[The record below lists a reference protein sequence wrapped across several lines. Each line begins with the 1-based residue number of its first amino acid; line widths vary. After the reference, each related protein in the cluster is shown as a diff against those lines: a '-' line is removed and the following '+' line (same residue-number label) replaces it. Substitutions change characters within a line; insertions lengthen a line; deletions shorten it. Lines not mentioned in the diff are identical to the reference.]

1 MVTSNS
7 IRPSPIAG
15 SWYSAER
22 GKLTKEINGYID
34 SALIPPLPGKVI
46 GLIAPHAGYFYSGAT
61 AGYAYRAVKGYQYDL
76 CVVVSPFH
84 NYLPDPL
91 LTTSH
96 QAYQTPLGKIE
107 VDQELLTELGEL
119 LAHKSLPIPSPIAN
133 DREHSLE
140 IQLPFLQTAL
150 IGPFKLLPLMVRT
163 SDRVTLQGVGETLA
177 ELIRGRNALLVA
189 STDLSH
195 FYDHQ
200 TANKFDEVILKRIA
214 DLSPLGVLEAESRE
228 EGFACGSSAVALTLW
243 AACSLG
249 ADKVTLLHHS
259 TSAESSGDTSSVVGY
274 GALAITRPVAD

>member
-1 MVTSNS
+1 MLTSNS

-15 SWYSAER
+15 TWYSADT
-22 GKLTKEINGYID
+22 GKLTKEIIGYID
-34 SALIPPLPGKVI
+34 LALIPPIPGKVI

-107 VDQELLTELGEL
+107 VDQELLTEFGEL
-119 LAHKSLPIPSPIAN
+119 LENKSLPIPRPIAN

-150 IGPFKLLPLMVRT
+150 DGSFRLLPLMVRT
-163 SDRVTLQGVGETLA
+163 TDPVTLQGIGETLA
-177 ELIRGRNALLVA
+177 DLIRGRNALLVA

-200 TANKFDEVILKRIA
+200 TANKFDEFMLKRMT
-214 DLSPLGVLEAESRE
+214 DLSPLGVLEAEE
-228 EGFACGSSAVALTLW
+228 HEKGFACGSGAVAVVLW
-243 AACSLG
+243 AAQSLG

-259 TSAESSGDTSSVVGY
+259 TSADSSGDMSSVVGY
-274 GALAITRPVAD
+274 GALAITRSEAD